1 MWVIA
6 IHKRLRVNAEQNCI
20 FSNKIH
26 LPKFGISVVH
36 DCEKYVTLFF
46 LSFRLQHY
54 FNSHCCYIF
63 FCIYSFTRTIHVL
76 IHHETQATF
85 MVFK

>member
-6 IHKRLRVNAEQNCI
+6 IHKRLRVNAEQNCT

-46 LSFRLQHY
+46 FLLDYNIISIVTAVTY
-54 FNSHCCYIF
+54 FF
-63 FCIYSFTRTIHVL
+63 AFTAL
-76 IHHETQATF
+76 LELF
-85 MVFK
+85 MF

>member
-46 LSFRLQHY
+46 FLLDYNIISIVTAVTY
-54 FNSHCCYIF
+54 FF
-63 FCIYSFTRTIHVL
+63 AFTAL
-76 IHHETQATF
+76 LELF
-85 MVFK
+85 MF